1 MYTNQINTRILYPSF
16 EYVEPSTLEET
27 VVALTKYGHDAVV
40 LAGGTDLFVK
50 MKQGLIEPKYVVRV
64 KQPNFINEKP
74 DGFHIG
80 AATKL
85 RTIEKS
91 DILVMKFPA
100 LYEAVKLI
108 GSIQIRCM
116 ATLGGNLC
124 NASPAA
130 DTAPPLMVLG
140 AEVNTL
146 GKQGVRTISVENF
159 FVGSGRTVLGE
170 AEILTEVRIPYP
182 QEHSGTSFIRLSRAS
197 MDIGKI
203 SIAIMLGLDGS
214 NRVSTAKI
222 ALGSVA
228 PTPVMAHES
237 EKLLIG
243 NRFSKETVNRVAQKV
258 ADEIRPITDIRST
271 AEYRKQ
277 VASVI
282 ARDALE
288 LAYKRA
294 GGNWP

>member
-1 MYTNQINTRILYPSF
+1 MYTNQINTRTLYPSF
-16 EYVEPSTLEET
+16 EYLEPSTLEET
-27 VVALTKYGHDAVV
+27 VAALSKYGDDAVI

-50 MKQGLIEPKYVVRV
+50 MKQSLMEPKYVIRI
-64 KQPNFINEKP
+64 KQPNFIEERP
-74 DGFHIG
+74 DGLHIG

-91 DILVMKFPA
+91 NTVITEFPS
-100 LYEAVKLI
+100 LYEATKLI
-108 GSIQIRCM
+108 GSVQIRCM
-116 ATLGGNLC
+116 ATIGGNLC

-140 AEVNTL
+140 AKVNAF
-146 GKQGVRTISVENF
+146 GKHGVRTIPVETF
-159 FVGSGRTVLGE
+159 FVGPGKTVLE
-170 AEILTEVRIPYP
+170 KAEILTEVSIPTP

-197 MDIGKI
+197 MDIAKI
-203 SIAIMLGLDGS
+203 SIAIMLGLDG
-214 NRVSTAKI
+214 NRVKTAKI

-228 PTPVMAHES
+228 PTPILARES
-237 EKLLIG
+237 EKLLTG
-243 NRFSKETVNRVAQKV
+243 NCFSKELMNRVAQRV

-271 AEYRKQ
+271 AEYRKN

-294 GGNWP
+294 EGSLL

>member
-16 EYVEPSTLEET
+16 EYLEPNTLEEA
-27 VVALTKYGHDAVV
+27 VAILSKYGDEAVV

-50 MKQGLIEPKYVVRV
+50 MKQALIEPKYVVRI
-64 KQPNFINEKP
+64 KQPNFIDEKP
-74 DGFHIG
+74 DGVHVG

-91 DILVMKFPA
+91 DVIVTKFPA

-108 GSIQIRCM
+108 GSVQIRCM
-116 ATLGGNLC
+116 ATIGGNLC

-130 DTAPPLMVLG
+130 DTAPPLMVL
-140 AEVNTL
+140 AAKLKIL
-146 GKQGVRTISVENF
+146 GTHGVRTVPVEDFFLGPGKSVL
-159 FVGSGRTVLGE
+159 SK
-170 AEILTEVRIPYP
+170 AEILTEVHIPY
-182 QEHSGTSFIRLSRAS
+182 QRERTGMSFVRLSRAS
-197 MDIGKI
+197 MDIAKI
-203 SIAIMLGLDGS
+203 SIAALLALDES
-214 NRVSTAKI
+214 KKVSAARI

-228 PTPVMAHES
+228 PTPVMAHEA

-243 NRFSKETVNRVAQKV
+243 NSFSKETVSRVAEKA
-258 ADEIRPITDIRST
+258 ADEIRPITDIRGT

-277 VASVI
+277 VACVI

-288 LAYKRA
+288 SAYRMAA
-294 GGNWP
+294 GN